1 MEVSQILKTELGLPG
16 GSVVKNLPAN
26 AEDMGLIPDLQRFHV
41 SWSSWASVPQLLSL
55 CSRAQ
60 EPQLLKPRLPKE
72 FVLCNR
78 RSHLNEM
85 PSHCNCR
92 VAPVH
97 HS

>member
-41 SWSSWASVPQLLSL
+41 SWSSWAPVPQLLSL

-60 EPQLLKPRLPKE
+60 EPQLLKPEHLEP
-72 FVLCNR
+72 VLHKR
-78 RSHLNEM
+78 DR
-85 PSHCNCR
+85 CR
-92 VAPVH
+92 EAHTPQLESSPVH
-97 HS
+97 YT

>member
-26 AEDMGLIPDLQRFHV
+26 ADDMGLIPDLQRFHV

-60 EPQLLKPRLPKE
+60 EPQLQKSEHLEP
-72 FVLCNR
+72 VLHNKR
-78 RSHLNEM
+78 DRGREAHTPQLES
-85 PSHCNCR
+85 S
-92 VAPVH
+92 PVH
-97 HS
+97 YT